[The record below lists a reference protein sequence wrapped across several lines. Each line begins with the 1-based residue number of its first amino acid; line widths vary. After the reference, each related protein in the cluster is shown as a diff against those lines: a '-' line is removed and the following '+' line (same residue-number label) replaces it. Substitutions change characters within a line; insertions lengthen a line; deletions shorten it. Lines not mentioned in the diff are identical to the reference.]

1 MFGPGFASSFAS
13 VVALALGLAVDATA
27 AAAACGVAAPVVRP
41 RHYAMV
47 AAYFGG
53 FQALMP
59 LLGWLLA
66 TWIGAAIA
74 AWDHWIAFVLL
85 GGIGAKMLLDAWRS
99 GRDAPGA
106 PPAQPTAPAQPAAP
120 AAGFGTRLM
129 LGLAIATSIDAFA
142 AGITLPMFQ
151 VPIALSVAAIGA
163 ITAGASALGL
173 AVGRRLGDRVGRG
186 LDVVGGA
193 VLIGLGAKILVEHL
207 TA

>member
-1 MFGPGFASSFAS
+1 MDGSGFASSFAS

-27 AAAACGVAAPVVRP
+27 AAAACGVATPVVRP
-41 RHYAMV
+41 RHYATV

-66 TWIGAAIA
+66 TWIGAAIV

-85 GGIGAKMLLDAWRS
+85 GGIGAKMILEARRS
-99 GRDAPGA
+99 GREAPDAGAPGA
-106 PPAQPTAPAQPAAP
+106 GSVAAN
-120 AAGFGTRLM
+120 AFGVRLM

-151 VPIALSVAAIGA
+151 VPIAVSIAVIGV

-186 LDVVGGA
+186 LDVLGGA